1 MRRRV
6 RFGPGHAGI
15 AAIGPAARRPMR
27 RSGKG
32 EREEALTEM
41 ATVSVSR
48 KKGDGI
54 AGSVAVACRSAL
66 AALIAAVPVAAVSVV
81 AMIVLAPAAAGEAA
95 VSSAEADP
103 ATEAELATARILTMK
118 GDIAYGEYLGA
129 ECVTCHRQSDAA
141 GGIPPVGGLPAD
153 YTVRSL
159 VEYRSGIRDSNVMR
173 LMTARLTDEDIAAL
187 AAYFSTRVRE

>member
-27 RSGKG
+27 RIGKG

-41 ATVSVSR
+41 ATVPVSR
-48 KKGDGI
+48 KKGDGL

-66 AALIAAVPVAAVSVV
+66 AALIAAVPVA